1 MMEEWTTIL
10 SWVFIVFLI
19 INTMMVFITT
29 NEDYLTYIGDI
40 QNVEQIQGFLP
51 VGSTTLSIFGIYDI
65 DCSVASSNALDWGPC
80 FLNNATQSLAEFTS
94 GIGRFLGGW
103 NTLLDLMFPNWI
115 PGSTMFKGIV
125 VPLLSILQFM
135 GLFAIL
141 LKIAGIIRG
150 GS

>member
-51 VGSTTLSIFGIYDI
+51 VGSTTLSIFGIYEI
-65 DCSVASSNALDWGPC
+65 DCSVASANPLDWGPC

-94 GIGRFLGGW
+94 GIGRFLSGW
-103 NTLLDLMFPNWI
+103 NTLLDLMFPSWI
-115 PGSTMFKGIV
+115 PGSVMFKGIV